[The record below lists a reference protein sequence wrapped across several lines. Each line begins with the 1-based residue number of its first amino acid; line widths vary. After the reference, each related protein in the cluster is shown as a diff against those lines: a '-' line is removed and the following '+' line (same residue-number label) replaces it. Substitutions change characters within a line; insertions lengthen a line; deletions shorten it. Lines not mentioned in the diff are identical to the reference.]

1 MRAGIQE
8 SRDAADAFGMR
19 SPLPVALI
27 LLLASCAG
35 PGAPPVAPVEDPL
48 AYLRPQAFSIEAD
61 LSDGTLTVSPPQ
73 GAAPAGQ
80 PGPNEPPLEVVL
92 GDAVDV
98 SAGALYWT
106 AVGAFTPG
114 RRRIALDLAITNR
127 LPDAPL
133 VSPLS
138 PTPPAEGVVV
148 FPLDYIVLSRFS
160 GNWSGDNAGSV
171 TPTAPVAASPD
182 WDGDGAAMS
191 GAPFDFPSGTPCQGT
206 VDRCRRWEQFVAP
219 LPAQSS
225 SGTRRVGFDVESSVR
240 RFRVRVLV
248 LGRQGPPV

>member
-1 MRAGIQE
+1 MRLHPHLA
-8 SRDAADAFGMR
+8 S
-19 SPLPVALI
+19 V
-27 LLLASCAG
+27 LLLAACAG
-35 PGAPPVAPVEDPL
+35 SGTPPVTPVEDPL

-61 LSDGTLTVSPPQ
+61 LSDGTISVTPPT
-73 GAAPAGQ
+73 GNLPAGQ

-92 GDAVDV
+92 GDAVDI
-98 SAGALYWT
+98 SANALYWS
-106 AVGAFTPG
+106 AVGAYTPG
-114 RRRIALDLAITNR
+114 RRRIALDLAIANR

-148 FPLDYIVLSRFS
+148 FPLDYLVLSRSS
-160 GNWSGDNAGSV
+160 GSWSGDNAGSV

-191 GAPFDFPSGTPCQGT
+191 GAPFDFPAGTPCQGT
-206 VDRCRRWEQFVAP
+206 IERCRRWEQFTAP

-248 LGRQGPPV
+248 LARTGPPV